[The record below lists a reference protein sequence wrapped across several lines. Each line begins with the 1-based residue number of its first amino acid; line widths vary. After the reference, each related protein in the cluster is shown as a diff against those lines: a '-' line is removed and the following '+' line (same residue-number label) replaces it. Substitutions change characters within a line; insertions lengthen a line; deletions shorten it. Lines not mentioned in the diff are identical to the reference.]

1 VEPARREDLA
11 REGGEGKASR
21 RRARARAGEE
31 QGGRAEEQRGLE
43 EEGVVAELIMS
54 TELPISPNAGTP
66 PHARQVPPTPQA
78 DGAERAAA
86 DVVPGSAAGDVVPG
100 SAAAFADVSL
110 EQAKLA
116 LRKVKDP
123 DLNLNIVDLGLVYDV
138 RVADNNVDV
147 DMSLTSPGC
156 PSGPEIMSDVERVL
170 KALPGVGTV
179 TVNLVW
185 SPFWTPDR
193 IEPRVRAYMGL

>member
-1 VEPARREDLA
+1 
-11 REGGEGKASR
+11 
-21 RRARARAGEE
+21 
-31 QGGRAEEQRGLE
+31 
-43 EEGVVAELIMS
+43 MS
-54 TELPISPNAGTP
+54 TELPITP
-66 PHARQVPPTPQA
+66 GPAHATHVAPTPQA
-78 DGAERAAA
+78 DGAERTERAAPA
-86 DVVPGSAAGDVVPG
+86 VAPGSG
-100 SAAAFADVSL
+100 AAFSDVSL

-123 DLNLNIVDLGLVYDV
+123 DLNLNIVDLGLIYDV
-138 RVADNNVDV
+138 RVADGNVEV

-156 PSGPEIMSDVERVL
+156 PSGPEIMGEAERVL
-170 KALPGVGTV
+170 KALPGVGAV

>member
-1 VEPARREDLA
+1 M
-11 REGGEGKASR
+11 SN
-21 RRARARAGEE
+21 
-31 QGGRAEEQRGLE
+31 EQR
-43 EEGVVAELIMS
+43 MS
-54 TELPISPNAGTP
+54 DPTP
-66 PHARQVPPTPQA
+66 PASPHAPHVPPAPQA
-78 DGAERAAA
+78 DGSER
-86 DVVPGSAAGDVVPG
+86 SAQPAVAPG
-100 SAAAFADVSL
+100 SAAAFADVSV

-123 DLNLNIVDLGLVYDV
+123 ELNLNIMDLGLVYDV
-138 RVADNNVDV
+138 RVEGTDVDV

-156 PSGPEIMSDVERVL
+156 PSGPEIMADAERAL

-179 TVNLVW
+179 KVNLVW

>member
-1 VEPARREDLA
+1 MDDTKTNSAPGVECEPAQA
-11 REGGEGKASR
+11 AP
-21 RRARARAGEE
+21 AAPTAAP
-31 QGGRAEEQRGLE
+31 QGDGDERKPD
-43 EEGVVAELIMS
+43 S
-54 TELPISPNAGTP
+54 TTP
-66 PHARQVPPTPQA
+66 PTQPVTTPA
-78 DGAERAAA
+78 
-86 DVVPGSAAGDVVPG
+86 VTPG

-138 RVADNNVDV
+138 RVTDNNVDV

-156 PSGPEIMSDVERVL
+156 PSGPEIMGDAERML